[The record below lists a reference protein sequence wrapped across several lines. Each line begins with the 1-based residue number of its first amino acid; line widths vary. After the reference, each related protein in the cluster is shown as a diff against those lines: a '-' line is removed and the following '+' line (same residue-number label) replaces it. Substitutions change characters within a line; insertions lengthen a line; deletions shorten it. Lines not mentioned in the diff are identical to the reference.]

1 MKVKLE
7 YSIILPH
14 VILSVRVRILQEKEA
29 IEYMKKFLIVV
40 GILVGLVAAGVGGYA
55 YYLYDTAKDAVNGMH
70 EKVET
75 DKPKPIVTG
84 EKKDLKPI
92 SIMLLG
98 VDEREGDRGRSDT
111 MIVIA
116 IDPKEEKMLM
126 FNIPRDT
133 RTEIIGKGYDDKIN
147 HAYAFGGTQM
157 AMDTAENFLDT
168 PIDYYVKVNME
179 SFRDIVNAVGGVEV
193 DNPKA
198 FDYEGYS
205 FPAGKQELD
214 GKAAL
219 AYSRMRYEDTKGDLG
234 RNDRQRQIIT
244 SIIDKGASV
253 SSITKFDNILDILGE
268 NVKTNMTFDE
278 MKDIQKNYKG
288 ARHNIASTEFKSTGK
303 MIDGTWYGIVDETEQ
318 ERVQSLLKEYLN

>member
-1 MKVKLE
+1 MTF
-7 YSIILPH
+7 
-14 VILSVRVRILQEKEA
+14 
-29 IEYMKKFLIVV
+29 MKKFLIVTGV
-40 GILVGLVAAGVGGYA
+40 LIGLVLLGLGGYA
-55 YYLYDTAKDAVNGMH
+55 YYLYDTAKDAVNDMH

-75 DKPKPIVTG
+75 DKPKPVITG
-84 EKKDLKPI
+84 KKKDLKPI
-92 SIMLLG
+92 SILLLG

-111 MIVIA
+111 MIVVA
-116 IDPKEEKMLM
+116 IDPKSEKMLM

-133 RTEIIGKGYDDKIN
+133 RTEIIGKGYEDKIN

-157 AMDTAENFLDT
+157 AMDTAEHFLDT
-168 PIDYYVKVNME
+168 SLDYYVKVNME

-198 FDYEGYS
+198 FDYQGYS
-205 FPAGKQELD
+205 FPAGKQELN
-214 GKAAL
+214 GTEAL

-244 SIIDKGASV
+244 SIINKGANV

-278 MKDIQKNYKG
+278 MKKIQKNYKG
-288 ARHNIASTEFKSTGK
+288 ARHQINYTEFKSTGK
-303 MIDGTWYGIVDETEQ
+303 MIENTWYGIVDESEQ
-318 ERVQSLLKEYLN
+318 LRVQNLLKEYLNK